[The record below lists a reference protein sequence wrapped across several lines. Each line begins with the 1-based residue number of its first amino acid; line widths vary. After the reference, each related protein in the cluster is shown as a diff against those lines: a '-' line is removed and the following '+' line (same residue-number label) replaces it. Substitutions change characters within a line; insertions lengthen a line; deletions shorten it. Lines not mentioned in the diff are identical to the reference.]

1 MQLWTIQM
9 CNWRVAESKGI
20 ELLDTTVKGNPGPLS
35 PTWELVLLHKNGSI
49 SDEVYTELYL
59 DMLRNSYRVNRSYW
73 LDVCS
78 KDRLAIA
85 CFCKC
90 DKFCHRYILKDVL
103 ELVCKHNNVVFTYMG
118 EIK

>member
-35 PTWELVLLHKNGSI
+35 PTWDMVLSHKSGKL
-49 SDEVYTELYL
+49 SDKEYTDKYL
-59 DMLRNSYRVNRSYW
+59 QILRVSYTQHRRYW
-73 LDVCS
+73 LDLCA
-78 KDRLAIA
+78 KDRLAIS

-103 ELVCKHNNVVFTYMG
+103 ELVCKHNNIAFTYMG